1 MSGQNKKGFKI
12 FIILLLAYMPVHVL
26 YTKVLLRFVDMPM
39 QFSVMLQMISYIVL
53 GSVGL
58 FLFREELKEGISL
71 WKEHT
76 GKTVCLFL
84 AAYVSDIILTN
95 LAFIPIMNLNP
106 EYQSLNEHSVSSL
119 QGKFPALLLIV
130 ALGIMGPVAEEV
142 VFRLAPIG
150 LAEKK
155 SKKIMAVL
163 VTAALFMLVHMHAFT
178 VEEFLYNIPHFVTGL
193 IYGSVMVLS
202 RNVTIPMLLHIM
214 NNLPGVV
221 LATLY
226 TVDL

>member
-12 FIILLLAYMPVHVL
+12 FIILLLAYMTVHVL
-26 YTKVLLRFVDMPM
+26 YTKILLRFVDMPM

-53 GSVGL
+53 GSAGL
-58 FLFREELKEGISL
+58 FLFRDELKEGISL

-84 AAYVSDIILTN
+84 AAYVSDILLTN

-119 QGKFPALLLIV
+119 QGKFPALLLIA

-155 SKKIMAVL
+155 SEKIMAVL

>member
-26 YTKVLLRFVDMPM
+26 YTKILLRFVDMPM

-53 GSVGL
+53 GSAGL
-58 FLFREELKEGISL
+58 FLFRDELKEGISL

-84 AAYVSDIILTN
+84 AAYVSDILLTN

-119 QGKFPALLLIV
+119 QGKFPALLLIA

-155 SKKIMAVL
+155 SEKIMAVL